1 MERILCGRTQ
11 KYLVNREYSC
21 FCPSN
26 VVTKWHVLTSRV
38 QDCPKILLHLFEEDT
53 LLFLS
58 VGKLWLKAVYQVV
71 IFVSE
76 ICQFYI
82 CQKSVK

>member
-1 MERILCGRTQ
+1 MA
-11 KYLVNREYSC
+11 C
-21 FCPSN
+21 FDLKGPFCLALKKFSL
-26 VVTKWHVLTSRV
+26 H
-38 QDCPKILLHLFEEDT
+38 DCPKILLHLFEEDT

-76 ICQFYI
+76 ICQFYV